1 MFSRYHL
8 FLPFL
13 TSPTISDIILRKNY
27 LFKGTRFQKKQF
39 GWKEYADLPLFF
51 ANLSSRINLTQFSFR
66 VKSTFKI
73 LNVFFFQ
80 SDLTFLFVT
89 KYHLHV
95 FQIFYYS
102 PSKKVVDFSTFSSR
116 NPSIFRNKFHKLV
129 TMEEPSSVKIF
140 FSRNLVP
147 YKEYFF

>member
-1 MFSRYHL
+1 MYIVCMYIVIKQHSFPRYHL

-51 ANLSSRINLTQFSFR
+51 ANLSARINLTQFSFR

-73 LNVFFFQ
+73 LNVFFSKWPDLFICDKVSFTCV
-80 SDLTFLFVT
+80 SDFL
-89 KYHLHV
+89 
-95 FQIFYYS
+95 
-102 PSKKVVDFSTFSSR
+102 
-116 NPSIFRNKFHKLV
+116 LV
-129 TMEEPSSVKIF
+129 TLKKGRRLFDIF
-140 FSRNLVP
+140 VQKSINFS
-147 YKEYFF
+147 K